1 MRQLVISEQEHI
13 AALMEDGRALD
24 FYISK
29 NEFGVGDVYSVVVE
43 NIMPSINAV
52 FVKLQDGQMGF
63 LHANDIPGRG
73 SLYDRLSP
81 GQKLLVQIVK
91 EPTGNKGPRVNLSIS
106 LPGRYYVLTTEN
118 KAIAISRRISDNS
131 ERDRLRSI
139 TNLMKPEELGVVIR
153 TEAAGRTQEELEED
167 FLGIW
172 EKWKNVIDKY
182 ERLNSYG
189 LIYKE
194 SDFIYTILRDCFN
207 NTIDEIVVGN
217 MQAKYKCQE
226 HLQGWTGREIN
237 VAYYEN
243 NELLVKT
250 DVIKELRS
258 CLSNRVN
265 LPSGGYI
272 IIQGMEALTAIDIN
286 SGKFTSSSSLRETV
300 RRTNMEAAVE
310 IARQMRLRNIG
321 GMIIIDFI
329 DMADRSD
336 RIAVMETLEAAMRP
350 DKAKPQIGQLSDL
363 CLVEITRKR
372 SGQSLAE
379 VFGNT
384 CHHCSGTGL
393 IFNLR
398 GGEEPHR
405 HSHRQERS
413 DRYDR
418 SDRHDRD
425 RRQNMQ
431 SRDRGDNREHRQDR
445 QDRSD
450 RQDRQDRPDR
460 QDRQDRQDRGQH
472 QQRNN
477 QNNRRNN
484 NQNRDRNPRFNRDRR
499 QQGPNPRFNNAN
511 QEAVSGAA
519 SDSVVEDVSNDNFEV
534 VSDLNTSG
542 FSETESR
549 SKESFERFDSANS
562 DFQAGNESDVV
573 ANNTEV

>member
-153 TEAAGRTQEELEED
+153 TEAAGRSQEELEED

-226 HLQGWTGREIN
+226 HLQGWTGREVN

-336 RIAVMETLEAAMRP
+336 RITVMETLEAAMRP

-398 GGEEPHR
+398 GGEESHR

-413 DRYDR
+413 DRFER
-418 SDRHDRD
+418 HDRHDRD
-425 RRQNMQ
+425 RRQNPQ
-431 SRDRGDNREHRQDR
+431 SRDRGEMREHRQDR
-445 QDRSD
+445 QDRPD
-450 RQDRQDRPDR
+450 RQERPERQDRPDR
-460 QDRQDRQDRGQH
+460 QDRQDRGH

-477 QNNRRNN
+477 QNRDRRN

-499 QQGPNPRFNNAN
+499 QQGSNPRFNNTN
-511 QEAVSGAA
+511 QDAGSGAA
-519 SDSVVEDVSNDNFEV
+519 TDTSVGELANENYEVLSDMNPA
-534 VSDLNTSG
+534 G
-542 FSETESR
+542 FSGAEITATETYET
-549 SKESFERFDSANS
+549 FDSGDS
-562 DFQAGNESDVV
+562 DFQAGNEGDVAV
-573 ANNTEV
+573 TNTEI